1 MRRFLWLIPL
11 VVLFAVA
18 GVALFRVRPAAELGK
33 PPARFSLPSV
43 LDPEEKITL
52 DEIVGSRPVVLN
64 FWATWC
70 EPCKEEAPEF
80 RRTARAYADEV
91 TFLGI
96 NVLDGPGP
104 AGRFMR
110 AEKIPYDSV
119 SDTRGVTAKR
129 YGMTGVPE
137 TIFIDSDGLVV
148 GRYIGSFRRGELDA
162 LVADLVELRP
172 GELLR
177 ITGRG
182 ATEPVP

>member
-1 MRRFLWLIPL
+1 VRRFLWLAPI

-43 LDPEEKITL
+43 LEPEQKITL

-70 EPCKEEAPEF
+70 DPCKEEAPELA
-80 RRTARAYADEV
+80 RTARRYEGEV

-96 NVLDGPGP
+96 SVLDGPGP

-110 AEKIPYDSV
+110 EEKVPYESV

-137 TIFIDSDGLVV
+137 TIFIDADGLVV
-148 GRYIGSFRRGELDA
+148 GRYIGAFRPGELGR
-162 LVADLVELRP
+162 LVAELVELRP
-172 GELLR
+172 GEFLQ